1 LARSFPAFGSYRT
14 GKRQSL
20 SNKTITGPFPQTLAT
35 SNSVSNPS
43 EHQCI
48 VSFHEL
54 KDAGILDLQL
64 VVSDEVPPRC
74 VQPLALEVA
83 TIAHRPRSALAEEHD
98 GCVRLREVALEAR
111 REVLISSVSNKDHS
125 FSSCVM
131 RRMNDV
137 ACIPTGMVSALGSRT

>member
-1 LARSFPAFGSYRT
+1 MTWPIHFLPSDLIGRASDNPCQT
-14 GKRQSL
+14 KL
-20 SNKTITGPFPQTLAT
+20 SPVLSPQTLAT

-131 RRMNDV
+131 RKNE
-137 ACIPTGMVSALGSRT
+137 